1 MLGNCLKQVYR
12 LFSSLSMLFLGFSLR
27 LEDDMNT
34 VERVKMICKERK
46 IPLSRLERECG
57 FSNGYIGQLRKGS
70 IPDDRLLKIANY
82 LGMTVNQLTGVQ
94 TDVQTD
100 GYYAN
105 EDTARA
111 AQQIFDDP
119 YLRILFDAAQD
130 SRPEDLQMAADL
142 LRRLKKTNPDG

>member
-1 MLGNCLKQVYR
+1 
-12 LFSSLSMLFLGFSLR
+12 
-27 LEDDMNT
+27 MNT

-82 LGMTVNQLTGVQ
+82 LGMTVDQLTGVQ
-94 TDVQTD
+94 TDAQSD
-100 GYYAN
+100 GYYVN
-105 EDTARA
+105 EDTART
-111 AQQIFDDP
+111 AQQIFEDP

>member
-1 MLGNCLKQVYR
+1 
-12 LFSSLSMLFLGFSLR
+12 
-27 LEDDMNT
+27 MNT

-82 LGMTVNQLTGVQ
+82 IGMTVDQLTGVQ
-94 TDVQTD
+94 TDAQPG
-100 GYYAN
+100 GYYVN
-105 EDTARA
+105 EDTART

>member
-1 MLGNCLKQVYR
+1 
-12 LFSSLSMLFLGFSLR
+12 
-27 LEDDMNT
+27 MNT

-82 LGMTVNQLTGVQ
+82 LGMTVDQLTGVQ
-94 TDVQTD
+94 TDAQSD
-100 GYYAN
+100 GYYVN
-105 EDTARA
+105 EDTART
-111 AQQIFDDP
+111 AQQIFEDP

-142 LRRLKKTNPDG
+142 LKRLKKTNPDG

>member
-1 MLGNCLKQVYR
+1 
-12 LFSSLSMLFLGFSLR
+12 
-27 LEDDMNT
+27 MNT

-82 LGMTVNQLTGVQ
+82 LGMTVDQLTGVQ
-94 TDVQTD
+94 TDAQPG
-100 GYYAN
+100 GYYVN
-105 EDTARA
+105 EDTART

>member
-1 MLGNCLKQVYR
+1 
-12 LFSSLSMLFLGFSLR
+12 
-27 LEDDMNT
+27 MNT

-82 LGMTVNQLTGVQ
+82 LGVTTDQLTGVQ
-94 TDVQTD
+94 TNAQPE
-100 GYYAN
+100 GYYVN
-105 EDTARA
+105 EDTART
-111 AQQIFDDP
+111 AQQIFEDP

-142 LRRLKKTNPDG
+142 LKRLKKTNPDG

>member
-1 MLGNCLKQVYR
+1 
-12 LFSSLSMLFLGFSLR
+12 MLFLGFSLK

-82 LGMTVNQLTGVQ
+82 LGMTVDQLTGVQ
-94 TDVQTD
+94 TDAQSD
-100 GYYAN
+100 GYYVN
-105 EDTARA
+105 EDTART
-111 AQQIFDDP
+111 AQQIFEDP

-142 LRRLKKTNPDG
+142 LKRLKKTNPDG

>member
-1 MLGNCLKQVYR
+1 
-12 LFSSLSMLFLGFSLR
+12 
-27 LEDDMNT
+27 MNT

-57 FSNGYIGQLRKGS
+57 FSNGYIGQLKKGS
-70 IPDDRLLKIANY
+70 IPDDRLLKIASY
-82 LGMTVNQLTGVQ
+82 LGMTVDQLTGVQ
-94 TDVQTD
+94 TDAQSS
-100 GYYAN
+100 GYYVN
-105 EDTARA
+105 EDTART

-142 LRRLKKTNPDG
+142 LRRLKKTNPNG

>member
-1 MLGNCLKQVYR
+1 
-12 LFSSLSMLFLGFSLR
+12 
-27 LEDDMNT
+27 MNT

-82 LGMTVNQLTGVQ
+82 IGMTVDQLTGVQ
-94 TDVQTD
+94 TDAQPD
-100 GYYAN
+100 GYYVN
-105 EDTARA
+105 EDTAKT
-111 AQQIFDDP
+111 AQRIFDDP